1 MCFDVNF
8 SQYST
13 RVHYEFNQKIEFL
26 IESID
31 LTLIFLKTKNKKK
44 GIWWNCQI
52 WPFEHIIIIIS
63 IFSILQQQ
71 QYPVS
76 MFRFRCL
83 FVIFEWPENYV
94 SKKSRN
100 RKNRKFNES
109 FSRQR
114 WWWSSSSAFAWNQ
127 STNLSL
133 MIDKMNFFFVEW
145 NFWISNFFFRNWYP
159 DWSLMII
166 ITDHQFAKRMKKEKG
181 KNQTANS
188 KLS

>member
-1 MCFDVNF
+1 MWTFHNIVRVYIMNSIKKLNF
-8 SQYST
+8 WLNRLIWLWFSWK
-13 RVHYEFNQKIEFL
+13 QK
-26 IESID
+26 
-31 LTLIFLKTKNKKK
+31 TKKK

-71 QYPVS
+71 QYSVS

-83 FVIFEWPENYV
+83 FVICEWPENYV
-94 SKKSRN
+94 SKK
-100 RKNRKFNES
+100 KQKQKKQKIQWI

-114 WWWSSSSAFAWNQ
+114 WWCSSSSAVAWNQ

-133 MIDKMNFFFVEW
+133 MIDKVNFCWMKFL
-145 NFWISNFFFRNWYP
+145 NFKFFFFRNWYP
-159 DWSLMII
+159 DWSLMMI